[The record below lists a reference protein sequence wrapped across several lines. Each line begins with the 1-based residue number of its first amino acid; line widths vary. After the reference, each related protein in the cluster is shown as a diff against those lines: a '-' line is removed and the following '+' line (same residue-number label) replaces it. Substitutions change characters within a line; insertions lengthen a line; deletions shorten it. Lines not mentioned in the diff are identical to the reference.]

1 MVRGGEFVL
10 DDAELRADVGDGSVE
25 ERETAARLR
34 AKELRAEAERVPAEL
49 ADAERVL
56 EAPGDCP

>member
-1 MVRGGEFVL
+1 M
-10 DDAELRADVGDGSVE
+10 GSVE
-25 ERETAARLR
+25 ERETAARVR

-49 ADAERVL
+49 ADPERVL